1 MARVKYEMTDPKINE
16 MFDTLFSGHA
26 LVVSSSGDVVATLVE
41 KVIEISGNKKVV
53 VPAATEANKGKEY
66 IVYFSANAKTGGG
79 IVDDKTPSA
88 TVIGIDDG
96 FIRLL
101 TLEIKKVA
109 YSRKGKAMSQEEY
122 YELTRERRPKW
133 VAEKGRIN
141 STISLPMGGARF
153 GESR

>member
-88 TVIGIDDG
+88 T
-96 FIRLL
+96 
-101 TLEIKKVA
+101 EIVNQALCLNKSSFYLVSTGTA
-109 YSRKGKAMSQEEY
+109 WKA
-122 YELTRERRPKW
+122 
-133 VAEKGRIN
+133 V
-141 STISLPMGGARF
+141 PMALGTD
-153 GESR
+153 S